1 MYQLKEA
8 SEFNSENRDSYVK
21 NREAEYTLGKSKANK
36 TTVVF
41 DLKYLNLMFTNG
53 YKMSKHK
60 S

>member
-1 MYQLKEA
+1 M
-8 SEFNSENRDSYVK
+8 SRV
-21 NREAEYTLGKSKANK
+21 EAEYTLGKSKTNK